1 MRKLEVFFDYAC
13 PYCLKGH
20 EYLMELLPK
29 HTDIEVIWRACEA
42 HPRPEVYGKYSD
54 LCVQGLLYALDQGV
68 ELLEFHERM
77 YRAALKDKVDIENP
91 TALADCFKGLLDPA
105 AFRNALMSG
114 KYKQA
119 VLDAN
124 DYAYEKS
131 GVWYVPS
138 YRMDTRKLD
147 AAGGV
152 GVTKAQLADFLKGN

>member
-20 EYLMELLPK
+20 EYLMELLPEY
-29 HTDIEVIWRACEA
+29 TDIEVIWRACEA

-54 LCVQGLLYALDQGV
+54 LCVQGLLYAMDQGI
-68 ELLEFHERM
+68 ELLDFHERM
-77 YRAALKDKVDIENP
+77 YRAALKDKVNIEDP
-91 TALADCFKGLLDPA
+91 VALADYFKGLFDPV
-105 AFRNALMSG
+105 AFRDALMSG

-119 VLDAN
+119 GLDAN

-138 YRMDTRKLD
+138 YRMDGGKLD